1 MINDIKQ
8 LSAEKKQHLIGVC
21 IGTVL
26 VLAGIYWFP
35 IRSVKADLAG
45 FRRASPRRI
54 KNRRRR

>member
-45 FRRASPRRI
+45 VQASI
-54 KNRRRR
+54 AEADKNRRRR